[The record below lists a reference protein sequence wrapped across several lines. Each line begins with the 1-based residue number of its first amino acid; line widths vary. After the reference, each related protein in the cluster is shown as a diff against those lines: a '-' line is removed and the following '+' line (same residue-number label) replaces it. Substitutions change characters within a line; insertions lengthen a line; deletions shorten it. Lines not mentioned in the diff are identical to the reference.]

1 LRRKLGPHA
10 PPPEAPLVMVG
21 QSARRRVVTGANI
34 AAQTLGIHV
43 GLPAT
48 QAHALVPELIAHDAE
63 PEEDIA
69 GLGRLAIWAL
79 KRYVPIVAA
88 EPPAGLMLDATGA
101 DHLHGGP
108 EAMLA
113 DLLRR
118 LTDIGIAARTA
129 MAGSYGAAH
138 ALARYG
144 GAERLVVAA
153 GGEAAA
159 IGALPLCALR
169 LDADTVAS
177 LNRLG
182 FETIA
187 ELDATPRP
195 PLALRFGS
203 MVGKRLDQAHGR
215 IAEPVDPIK
224 APELIDV
231 IQRFA
236 EPIAAPETL
245 ARYTTKLV
253 GLLCDRLEEA
263 GVGARKLDLQFH
275 RVDARVQYIRAGT
288 AKPTRDKSGLTRLLC
303 DRIETI
309 DPGYGIEIMILT
321 APSIEVLGLQTISS
335 LGDKPAPD
343 IGALVDILGNR
354 VGEERLYRIA
364 AKPSDVPERSVTR
377 VPAMAEPTELRW
389 PLNWPRP
396 TRLLGRPEP
405 IETIALLPDHPPVQ
419 FTWRGVRRRVKRADG
434 PERIYGEWVVSDAE
448 MLGVRDYFL
457 VEDET
462 GARFWIFRNG
472 DGEDEATGK
481 QTWFMQG
488 LFG

>member
-1 LRRKLGPHA
+1 
-10 PPPEAPLVMVG
+10 MVG
-21 QSARRRVVTGANI
+21 QDARRRVVTAANA
-34 AAQTLGIHV
+34 AAQASGIHV
-43 GLPAT
+43 GLAAT
-48 QAHALVPELIAHDAE
+48 QAHALVPELVAHDAE
-63 PEEDIA
+63 PEEDAA

-88 EPPAGLMLDATGA
+88 DPPAGLMLDATGA

-113 DLLRR
+113 DLLQR
-118 LTDIGIAARTA
+118 LAAIGIAARVA

-138 ALARYG
+138 ALARFG
-144 GAERLVVAA
+144 PSACLIVPDGAEAS
-153 GGEAAA
+153 A
-159 IGALPLCALR
+159 IGALPLSALR
-169 LDADTVAS
+169 LDVDTVAS

-182 FETIA
+182 FESIA

-203 MVGKRLDQAHGR
+203 MVGRRLDQAHGR
-215 IAEPVDPIK
+215 IAEPVDPVE

-231 IQRFA
+231 TQRFA

-263 GVGARKLDLQFH
+263 GVGARKLDLRFH
-275 RVDARVQYIRAGT
+275 RVDARVETIRAGT
-288 AKPTRDKSGLTRLLC
+288 AKPTRDKARLTRLLC
-303 DRIETI
+303 DRLETV
-309 DPGYGIEIMILT
+309 DPGYGIEIMTLA
-321 APSIEVLGLQTISS
+321 APAIEALGLQEMSS
-335 LGDKPAPD
+335 LGDKPTPEVA
-343 IGALVDILGNR
+343 ALVDILGNR

-364 AKPSDVPERSVTR
+364 AKPSDVPERSVAR
-377 VPAMAEPTELRW
+377 VPPMAEPTELRW
-389 PLNWPRP
+389 PLHWPRP

-405 IETIALLPDHPPVQ
+405 IETMALLPDHPPVQ

-434 PERIYGEWVVSDAE
+434 PERIYGEWVMSDAE

-472 DGEDEATGK
+472 DGEDHATGP
-481 QTWFMQG
+481 QAWFMQG

>member
-1 LRRKLGPHA
+1 M
-10 PPPEAPLVMVG
+10 VMVG
-21 QSARRRVVTGANI
+21 QSARRRVVTAANI

-43 GLPAT
+43 GLAAT

-63 PEEDIA
+63 PEEDA
-69 GLGRLAIWAL
+69 AALGRIAIWAL

-88 EPPAGLMLDATGA
+88 DPPAGLMLDATGA
-101 DHLHGGP
+101 DHLFGGP
-108 EAMLA
+108 DAMLS
-113 DLLRR
+113 DLVQR
-118 LTDIGIAARTA
+118 LAAIGIAARAA

-144 GAERLVVAA
+144 GASRLVVPA
-153 GGEAAA
+153 GGEAEA
-159 IGALPLCALR
+159 IGPLPLVALR

-203 MVGKRLDQAHGR
+203 LVGQRLDQAHGR
-215 IAEPVDPIK
+215 LAEPVDQVQ

-231 IQRFA
+231 TQRFA

-263 GVGARKLDLQFH
+263 GVGARKLDLRFH
-275 RVDARVQYIRAGT
+275 RVDAQVEYIRAGT
-288 AKPTRDKSGLTRLLC
+288 AKPTRDKARLTRLLC
-303 DRIETI
+303 DRLETV
-309 DPGYGIEIMILT
+309 DPGYGIEIMTLA
-321 APSIEVLGLQTISS
+321 APAIEALGLQTMSS
-335 LGDKPAPD
+335 LGDKPTPD
-343 IGALVDILGNR
+343 VAALVDILGNR
-354 VGEERLYRIA
+354 VGEDRLYRITA
-364 AKPSDVPERSVTR
+364 NPSDVPERSVTR

-389 PLNWPRP
+389 PLHWPRP
-396 TRLLGRPEP
+396 TRLLARPEP
-405 IETIALLPDHPPVQ
+405 IETMALLPDHPPVQ
-419 FTWRGVRRRVKRADG
+419 FTWRGIRRRVKRADG

-472 DGEDEATGK
+472 DGEDEATGR
-481 QTWFMQG
+481 QTWFLQG